1 MDTLLIVRELK
12 ERGVDIYFEKENLHS
27 IDSAKEIDIALGA
40 VLEQE
45 ESHNLSGNVHW
56 GYSRKCET
64 EANITLIKPVY
75 GFRCENNE
83 LIIVP
88 QEASIVK
95 EIFRLYLEGKTVRQI
110 KISLEEKEVLS
121 SSGKTTWADT
131 TIQQILKCENI
142 KEMLCFKKLIL
153 KII

>member
-1 MDTLLIVRELK
+1 M
-12 ERGVDIYFEKENLHS
+12 
-27 IDSAKEIDIALGA
+27 
-40 VLEQE
+40 
-45 ESHNLSGNVHW
+45 
-56 GYSRKCET
+56 
-64 EANITLIKPVY
+64 Y